1 MSNTCIVNGPFVTKV
16 HRRLVPIMLA
26 VCSGIL
32 GACNPA
38 TPRQAIGQDS
48 SPTESRTRRAESLF
62 LIHALGDTYDQWPTA
77 RQQSRQLAAWIS
89 GTTQRT
95 SRLRAHMQVAKLDPD
110 LVVLYEDC
118 LKLVNAF
125 EGYLS
130 NLGAI
135 EQQAREQSGTD
146 ALDSI
151 LAGVQTASQAEEDAL
166 RRGAGRDRASN
177 DGAAAGLFEGFK
189 EAYSRSQ
196 RRNATQEAAVE
207 QEQRKLTS
215 VWIETMSRAS
225 AVVEKFT
232 KEYEWTPGE
241 AGFDGFQ
248 SQYLIDYVK
257 RRPRDPFV
265 NVRYATTPVNDASP
279 ADILKD
285 AEMCVIAAD
294 LVPAGT
300 VYDQFRV
307 EFLWRASDLAV
318 TAASV
323 ETPSYGAEPSASGAR
338 ALQLAEKYLAADSQ
352 DSFGRGH
359 ALLARALAMS
369 HRYTDAIAAANIARR
384 NWEHDAN
391 FQYRYAKLMSL
402 TNQLDLAGDWLAA
415 SYKSGMNDISH
426 VRTDPDL
433 SSFRLGRMERYNQ
446 LTTVKLTYTIDPGSL
461 WDDVLVSNE
470 SPFDLTNVQMRI
482 RIRKEQ
488 RTWDRDIKCET
499 IKSGQTCKVEGLSP
513 GTRGYDGA
521 TATYTCDQSEK

>member
-1 MSNTCIVNGPFVTKV
+1 MSNACNLNGPFVTKV
-16 HRRLVPIMLA
+16 HRRVVLIMLA
-26 VCSGIL
+26 VCSIL

-62 LIHALGDTYDQWPTA
+62 LIHALGNTYDQLPTG
-77 RQQSRQLAAWIS
+77 RQQSGQRAAWIA

-118 LKLVNAF
+118 LKLLNAF
-125 EGYLS
+125 EGYLL
-130 NLGAI
+130 NVGAI
-135 EQQAREQSGTD
+135 EQQTRDRAGTD

-166 RRGAGRDRASN
+166 RRGAAQDRASN
-177 DGAAAGLFEGFK
+177 AGAAAGLFEGFK
-189 EAYSRSQ
+189 DAYSRSQ
-196 RRNATQEAAVE
+196 RRTATEKAAIE
-207 QEQRKLTS
+207 QEHRKLTS

-225 AVVEKFT
+225 AAVEKFT
-232 KEYEWTPGE
+232 EKYEWTPGE

-265 NVRYATTPVNDASP
+265 TVRYATTPVKDALP

-318 TAASV
+318 SAAAG
-323 ETPSYGAEPSASGAR
+323 EAGSYSAEPSASGAR

-369 HRYTDAIAAANIARR
+369 HRYPDAIAAANIARK

-415 SYKSGMNDISH
+415 SYNSGMNDISH

-433 SSFRLGRMERYNQ
+433 SSFRLGRMERYTQ

-461 WDDVLVSNE
+461 WDDVMVSNE
-470 SPFDLTNVQMRI
+470 SPFDVTNVQMRI

-488 RTWDRDIKCET
+488 RTWDRDIKCEA
-499 IKSGQTCKVEGLSP
+499 IKSGQTCKVAGLAP
-513 GTRGYDGA
+513 GTRGYEEA
-521 TATYTCDQSEK
+521 TATYTCDQCEK